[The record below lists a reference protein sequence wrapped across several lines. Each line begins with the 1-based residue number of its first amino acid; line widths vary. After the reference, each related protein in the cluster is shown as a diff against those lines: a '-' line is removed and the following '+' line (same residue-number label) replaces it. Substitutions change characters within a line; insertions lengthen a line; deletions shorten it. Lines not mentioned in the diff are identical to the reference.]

1 MAKTA
6 ARKSD
11 GFFDTI
17 KTIFWALLIAG
28 AFRTILF
35 QPFSI
40 PSGSMKPELLI
51 GDYLFVSKFSYG
63 YSRYSLPFSPQLDW
77 LFGDGRLF
85 ASDPER
91 GDVVVFKHPR
101 FDDCSEGAITQTID
115 FAMRLTGLRSGP
127 GTQDC
132 VDYVKRIV
140 GMPGDLVQVKGG
152 ILHINGEAL
161 PTRRIEDFVEP
172 SLALGSP
179 PRWPRCINGP
189 VSPRGDCIKEQY
201 EEILPGGRSH
211 HVLNI
216 EGEIGG
222 VGSGFLSGGADN
234 TPEFTVPEEHFF
246 FMGDNR
252 DNSVDSRFQSQVGFV
267 PFKNLIGRADIVA
280 ISAEGPFWQIWNW
293 RFSRIVKSIE

>member
-11 GFFDTI
+11 GGFFDTI

-63 YSRYSLPFSPQLDW
+63 YSRYSLPFSPNW
-77 LFGDGRLF
+77 FDGRIM
-85 ASDPER
+85 AREPER

-101 FDDCSEGAITQTID
+101 FDACSEGAITQTVD
-115 FAMRLTGLRSGP
+115 FVMRLSGMRSGP
-127 GTQDC
+127 GTNDC
-132 VDYVKRIV
+132 VDYVKRVV
-140 GMPGDLVQVKGG
+140 GLPGDRIQVKGG
-152 ILHINGEAL
+152 ILHINGEAV

-172 SLALGSP
+172 NIPLGSP
-179 PRWPRCINGP
+179 PRLPRCINAP
-189 VSPRGDCIKEQY
+189 VPRRGDCAKEQY
-201 EEILPGGRSH
+201 EEELPGGRTH
-211 HVLNI
+211 RMLNI

-222 VGSGFLSGGADN
+222 TGAGFLAASADN
-234 TPEFTVPEEHFF
+234 TPEFVVPEEHFF

-252 DNSVDSRFQSQVGFV
+252 DNSVDSRFQTQVGFV
-267 PFKNLIGRADIVA
+267 PFQNLVGRADVIA
-280 ISAEGPFWQIWNW
+280 ISAEGPFWQLWNW
-293 RFSRIVKSIE
+293 RFSRFFKSID

>member
-6 ARKSD
+6 AQSSG
-11 GFFDTI
+11 GFFDTV

-40 PSGSMKPELLI
+40 PSGSMKPELVI
-51 GDYLFVSKFSYG
+51 GDYLFVSKFAYG
-63 YSRYSLPFSPQLDW
+63 YSRYSLPFSPNLDW
-77 LFGDGRLF
+77 LLGEGRVF
-85 ASDPER
+85 AREPER
-91 GDVVVFKHPR
+91 GDVVVFKHPK
-101 FDDCSEGAITQTID
+101 FDECSEGAINQTID

-140 GMPGDLVQVKGG
+140 GLPGDAVQVKAG

-161 PTRRIEDFVEP
+161 PTRRMQDYIERRIP
-172 SLALGSP
+172 LGSP
-179 PRWPRCINGP
+179 PRMPRCINAP
-189 VSPRGDCIKEQY
+189 VPRGGDCAKEQY
-201 EEILPGGRSH
+201 EETLPGGRAYR
-211 HVLNI
+211 VLNI
-216 EGEIGG
+216 EGEIGAAS
-222 VGSGFLSGGADN
+222 SGFLSGGADN
-234 TPEFTVPEEHFF
+234 TPEFLVPDGHFF

-252 DNSVDSRFQSQVGFV
+252 DNSVDSRFQSQVGVV

-280 ISAEGPFWQIWNW
+280 LSAEGPFWQLWNW
-293 RFSRIVKSIE
+293 RFSRFLKSIN